1 MKMKLKKLASNNF
14 KTKLLSTFVLI
25 LVVPSMMIGI
35 LAYNQAHT
43 EMDKQ
48 IMLSAANNVKLIDS
62 IISSNIQPK
71 MDDVDYLSKKIQSS
85 MYKGQDSP
93 EVSSYFD
100 TYMGM
105 HPEASIIAL
114 GTDTG
119 LYIRSPK
126 QEVKAGFDPR
136 TRDWYKIAMASKG
149 EAIITNPYIS
159 VNSGKTVVTIAKTTA
174 DGTGVISIDLSMDYI
189 KKLTST
195 VSIGKNGYVM
205 ILDQQQKFVV
215 HPTEKAGTAPQESF
229 YGQMYKLASGQFGYE
244 LEGQANNMMYTT
256 NYLTGWKV
264 AGSMPSAEI
273 EEATKP
279 IYMNNIIVIALCLLV
294 GFIIIY
300 FVLKS
305 IIRPITQLK
314 NHAVTVSQGILTE
327 EITIHSDDEIGHLGR
342 AFRDMQ
348 QNLRSLIQEVEQR
361 AILVSASSD
370 QLTASAEQ
378 TSEATEQV
386 TMAVQEIASSA
397 EKQTTGVDHTAQ
409 ALNEVS
415 QGVVSIVDRV
425 QLLSDLSKHATEQAV
440 EGGASVGQVVAQM
453 NSIQDSVAQSDRMIK
468 SLYER
473 SKQIGA
479 ISDIIREISQQ
490 TNLLALNAAIEAARA
505 GENGRG
511 FAVVADEVRKLAEQ
525 SQGSAQQITDLIQ
538 EIQRETRDTV
548 DTMEKVT
555 QDVEDGLSV
564 SNATIHKFEFI
575 MSSMQETSPHIDE
588 VSAITQQISAGIQEV
603 TAVANELAMI
613 AKGNAATSE
622 EVAASAEEQLA
633 SMEEIS
639 ASAQSLSSLSDE
651 LKQMINR
658 FTY

>member
-1 MKMKLKKLASNNF
+1 
-14 KTKLLSTFVLI
+14 
-25 LVVPSMMIGI
+25 
-35 LAYNQAHT
+35 
-43 EMDKQ
+43 
-48 IMLSAANNVKLIDS
+48 
-62 IISSNIQPK
+62 
-71 MDDVDYLSKKIQSS
+71 
-85 MYKGQDSP
+85 
-93 EVSSYFD
+93 
-100 TYMGM
+100 
-105 HPEASIIAL
+105 
-114 GTDTG
+114 
-119 LYIRSPK
+119 
-126 QEVKAGFDPR
+126 
-136 TRDWYKIAMASKG
+136 
-149 EAIITNPYIS
+149 
-159 VNSGKTVVTIAKTTA
+159 
-174 DGTGVISIDLSMDYI
+174 
-189 KKLTST
+189 
-195 VSIGKNGYVM
+195 
-205 ILDQQQKFVV
+205 
-215 HPTEKAGTAPQESF
+215 
-229 YGQMYKLASGQFGYE
+229 MYKLASGQFGYE

-327 EITIHSDDEIGHLGR
+327 EITIHSEDEIGHLGR

-361 AILVSASSD
+361 AMLVSASSD

-415 QGVVSIVDRV
+415 QGVVRIVDRV

-440 EGGASVGQVVAQM
+440 EGGASVSQVVTQM
-453 NSIQDSVAQSDRMIK
+453 NSIQHSVAQSDRMIK
-468 SLYER
+468 SLYDR